1 MVDGGDG
8 SSWKGFQKSLA
19 MDSGK
24 SNIKRISPVFC
35 EYSMTP
41 LLCTSIT
48 VLWGGL
54 HLSIRPI
61 TGQVLRKRIR
71 ILLSICK
78 WKRLCALHLV
88 SKWWAAEK
96 GEWERRRNEVCTV
109 HSRSEEGR
117 GKLKLSAVGLEASS
131 PLPLGGA
138 LHQQQVEVGGMH
150 GGRSRREDYRLLRAE
165 CWELGTPNS
174 KDNLN
179 FQV

>member
-1 MVDGGDG
+1 
-8 SSWKGFQKSLA
+8 

-41 LLCTSIT
+41 LLCTSII

-61 TGQVLRKRIR
+61 TEQVLRKRIR
-71 ILLSICK
+71 ILLSIWK
-78 WKRLCALHLV
+78 WKRLCTLNLV

-96 GEWERRRNEVCTV
+96 GREKGEETRCALCTV

-117 GKLKLSAVGLEASS
+117 GKFSAAGLDASS
-131 PLPLGGA
+131 PWPLGGA
-138 LHQQQVEVGGMH
+138 LHQQQVEVGVMH
-150 GGRSRREDYRLLRAE
+150 GGRSRREDYRLLQAE
-165 CWELGTPNS
+165 CWELGTSNS
-174 KDNLN
+174 EDNLN